1 MYVEN
6 MAILGTSCGM
16 MKYMKK
22 ALTHLFYKNYMQL
35 LFFCAL
41 LSSPISFANAASRDS
56 VQSYIVAIIQFINN
70 TIIPVLF
77 GLALLFFLVN
87 AARYFILKGGDS
99 DGQEKARSLAL
110 YGIGAF
116 VALLSLWGIVN
127 LLVEDLG
134 FDREN
139 PITPDYIDTYRG

>member
-1 MYVEN
+1 
-6 MAILGTSCGM
+6 
-16 MKYMKK
+16 MKK
-22 ALTHLFYKNYMQL
+22 ALGYLLHKKSALL
-35 LFFCAL
+35 LFLCAVL
-41 LSSPISFANAASRDS
+41 YSPTSFAEAASKDS
-56 VQSYIVAIIQFINN
+56 IQGYIIAIIRFINT

-87 AARYFILKGGDS
+87 AARYFILKGADAE
-99 DGQEKARSLAL
+99 GQEKARSLAL

-134 FDREN
+134 FDRER
-139 PITPDYIDTYRG
+139 PITPDYIDTYRS